1 MTDLLKYSA
10 LTLVLIGFELMY
22 FKLAIRYQII
32 DRPNERSSHN
42 SPTVRGAGIIF
53 PFTILVW
60 FAVEQM
66 TPWFVLGTML
76 LAFIS
81 FIDDLK
87 TVPSGLRL
95 IMHIVAM
102 ALLFYQLSLGLLMP
116 SWIIA
121 ILFVISVGIL
131 SAFNFMDGING
142 ITGIYALVALAT
154 FWFIHN
160 QQLAFTDTNLIV
172 MLGLAVLIF
181 LFFNFR
187 QQAVCFA
194 GDVGSITLAFFLCFF
209 LLQLITTTGN
219 FNWIVL
225 FAVYGIDSVITILFR
240 ISRKENIFQPHRTH
254 LFQYLSNEMN
264 WSHQI
269 VSVVYGGVQLLIN
282 VLFIWY
288 IQYKPW
294 YATILFL
301 LFSIGLYLIIRINV
315 IATLKDSTTLRTK

>member
-60 FAVEQM
+60 FAVEQIA
-66 TPWFVLGTML
+66 PWFVLGTVL

-102 ALLFYQLSLGLLMP
+102 AMLFYQLSLGLLMP
-116 SWIIA
+116 IWIIA
-121 ILFVISVGIL
+121 IVFVISVGIL

-142 ITGIYALVALAT
+142 ITGIYALVSLTT

-160 QQLAFTDTNLIV
+160 QKLAFTNTNLIE
-172 MLGLAVLIF
+172 MLGLAVFIF

-225 FAVYGIDSVITILFR
+225 FTVYGIDSVITILFR

-264 WSHQI
+264 WSHQF
-269 VSVVYGGVQLLIN
+269 VSIVYGGVQLLIN

-288 IQYKPW
+288 IQSQPW

-301 LFSIGLYLIIRINV
+301 LFFIGLYLIIRINV
-315 IATLKDSTTLRTK
+315 ISTLKDVTSLRAK

>member
-1 MTDLLKYSA
+1 MTDLLRYSA

-66 TPWFVLGTML
+66 ALWFVLGTVL

-102 ALLFYQLSLGLLMP
+102 ALLFYQLSLDLLMP
-116 SWIIA
+116 IWIIS
-121 ILFVISVGIL
+121 IVFVISVGIL

-154 FWFIHN
+154 FWFIHS

-172 MLGLAVLIF
+172 MLGLAVFIF

-219 FNWIVL
+219 FNWIVF

-264 WSHQI
+264 WSHQF
-269 VSVVYGGVQLLIN
+269 VSIVYGGVQLLIN
-282 VLFIWY
+282 VLFICY
-288 IQYKPW
+288 IQSQPW

-301 LFSIGLYLIIRINV
+301 LFFIGLYLIIRINV
-315 IATLKDSTTLRTK
+315 ISTLKDVTSLRAK